1 MLANITVVRKGKLVE
16 RILVYDFDLL
26 IVINYIL
33 NNYKVR
39 FNNKTF
45 LLLILIVEFMYND

>member
-33 NNYKVR
+33 NNFKVR

-45 LLLILIVEFMYND
+45 LLLILIVEFMNND

>member
-33 NNYKVR
+33 NKYNVR

-45 LLLILIVEFMYND
+45 LLLILIVEFMNND

>member
-16 RILVYDFDLL
+16 RILVYSFDLL
-26 IVINYIL
+26 IVIKYIL

-45 LLLILIVEFMYND
+45 LLLILIVEFMNND

>member
-45 LLLILIVEFMYND
+45 LLLILIVEFMNND